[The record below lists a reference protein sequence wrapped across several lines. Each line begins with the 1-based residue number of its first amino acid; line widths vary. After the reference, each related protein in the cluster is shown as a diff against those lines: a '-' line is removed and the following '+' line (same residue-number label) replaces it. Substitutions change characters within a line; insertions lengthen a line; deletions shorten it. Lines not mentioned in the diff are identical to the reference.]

1 MYDLIILGTGPAGM
15 TSSIY
20 AQRYNL
26 NYLLVG
32 DVLGG
37 MMIYPENI
45 TNFPS
50 YTSISGIDL
59 TNNFK
64 QQLNSLGIKPIES
77 EAVRILQK
85 EKYFEVF
92 LKNEQQYETRN
103 LLIALGTSKR
113 KLNIKGEDKFMGKGV
128 HYCATCDAVF
138 YVNKIVGVVGGSDSA
153 TSAAELLAEK
163 SKHVYLIV
171 RSNEIKGSQER
182 ISNLRNRNNVTI
194 ILENEISE
202 IIGDKFVNKIILK
215 NEFNGTK
222 ELAIDGIF
230 VEIGGVPNISL
241 FRNLNIGL
249 DDKEYIIVDKN
260 QKTTVD
266 CVYAAG
272 DITNNHLGFKQI
284 VTACA
289 EGAIA
294 VYNIYQNLKLK
305 V

>member
-1 MYDLIILGTGPAGM
+1 MKKALTYCLSLIL
-15 TSSIY
+15 
-20 AQRYNL
+20 
-26 NYLLVG
+26 
-32 DVLGG
+32 
-37 MMIYPENI
+37 
-45 TNFPS
+45 F
-50 YTSISGIDL
+50 ISVASC
-59 TNNFK
+59 
-64 QQLNSLGIKPIES
+64 NSDSQSNVKPIES

>member
-1 MYDLIILGTGPAGM
+1 
-15 TSSIY
+15 
-20 AQRYNL
+20 
-26 NYLLVG
+26 
-32 DVLGG
+32 
-37 MMIYPENI
+37 
-45 TNFPS
+45 
-50 YTSISGIDL
+50 
-59 TNNFK
+59 
-64 QQLNSLGIKPIES
+64 
-77 EAVRILQK
+77 
-85 EKYFEVF
+85 
-92 LKNEQQYETRN
+92 
-103 LLIALGTSKR
+103 
-113 KLNIKGEDKFMGKGV
+113 MGKGV